1 MSIGTYS
8 ELQTAVAG
16 WLHRSDMT
24 ARIPEFIALAEAKIN
39 RRLRVPGME
48 ATLSATTITDGVIPL
63 PADFAGVKTL
73 WIEGFERDPL
83 KVQSLEYITA
93 RSSGWVA
100 THYARQGSNLRFDGT
115 GDVAGV
121 YYERVPAL
129 SDAEPTNWL
138 LSDSPDLY
146 LFGVLGEAALHIKD
160 ETRGALW
167 QGRFEALIDELNA
180 VAVRDSNAGPLVA
193 RAR

>member
-16 WLHRSDMT
+16 WLHRGDMAT
-24 ARIPEFIALAEAKIN
+24 RIPEFIMLAEAKIN

-48 ATLSATTITDGVIPL
+48 AALSSETITDSVIPL
-63 PADFAGVKTL
+63 PADFAGVKAL
-73 WIEGFERDPL
+73 WVDGYPIDPL
-83 KVQSLEYITA
+83 EPQALESVLAAT
-93 RSSGWVA
+93 GQGVA
-100 THYARQGSNLRFDGT
+100 TLYARQGSNLRFDGT
-115 GDVAGV
+115 GDVTGV
-121 YYERVPAL
+121 YYARVPAL
-129 SDAEPTNWL
+129 SDAAPTNWL

-146 LFGVLGEAALHIKD
+146 LFGALGEAALHIKD

-167 QGRFEALIDELNA
+167 QQRFETLIDELNS
-180 VAVRDSNAGPLVA
+180 VAVRDSYGGPLVA